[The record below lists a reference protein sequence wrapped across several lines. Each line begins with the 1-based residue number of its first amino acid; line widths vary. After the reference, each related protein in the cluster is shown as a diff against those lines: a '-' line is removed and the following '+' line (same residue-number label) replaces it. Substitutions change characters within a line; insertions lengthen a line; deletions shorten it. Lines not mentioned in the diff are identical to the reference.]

1 VITQPGLFAR
11 AAAFGLLLGS
21 TSVADAKTRAE
32 CEQEYT
38 PQRAQ
43 EGKDVIWAPT
53 EDAMV
58 VGMLEMAKVTA
69 ADKVYDLGAGDGKIV
84 IAAAKQTGATGVGI
98 EYDADLVRH
107 ARCLAEA
114 EGVDGLVTFIQG
126 DIFETDFSD
135 ATVIA
140 LYLLP
145 ELNLR
150 LLPTFLAMKP
160 GTRIVSYSFGIGDWK
175 PDNRI
180 DSYGQGSAFLWIV
193 PAHVAGAW
201 TFRPVSG
208 GAPFDVEL
216 EQMFQD
222 LSGTADGMSVAGK
235 LSGDRIDFG
244 FIHDSEQ
251 VRVSGT
257 VSADRIAATVTR
269 SRTQMDYVGARN

>member
-1 VITQPGLFAR
+1 VITQSGLFAR
-11 AAAFGLLLGS
+11 AAAFGLLIGS
-21 TSVADAKTRAE
+21 ISLADAKTRAD
-32 CEQEYT
+32 CEREYT
-38 PQRAQ
+38 PQPAQ

-58 VGMLEMAKVTA
+58 AGMLEMAKVTA

-84 IAAAKQTGATGVGI
+84 IAAAKQAGATGVGI
-98 EYDADLVRH
+98 EYDADLVAH

-135 ATVIA
+135 ATVVA

-150 LLPTFLAMKP
+150 LLPTFLAMQP
-160 GTRIVSYSFGIGDWK
+160 GTRIVSYSFGIGDWE

-180 DSYGQGSAFLWIV
+180 DSYGQGSSFLWIV
-193 PAHVAGAW
+193 PANVEGGW
-201 TFRPVSG
+201 TFRPVSSG
-208 GAPFDVEL
+208 TPFDVEL
-216 EQMFQD
+216 EQMFQN
-222 LSGTADGMSVAGK
+222 LLGTADGMSITGK
-235 LSGDRIDFG
+235 LTGDRIDFA

-251 VRVSGT
+251 VRVTGT
-257 VSADRIAATVTR
+257 VTGDRIAATVVR
-269 SRTQMDYVGARN
+269 SRTQLDYVGTRD